1 MFSCFCGRFLLKIKF
16 LNIVLFWSFFAVFM
30 TGVMTLVHPIT
41 NRPVSV
47 WGEFVWEMAFSFVWI
62 IGTPI
67 ALWIARKYS
76 VQKSDH
82 VKNGVILFGAGMV
95 LSTLQ
100 CIIHGLII
108 YLLHPD
114 AKTFEIN
121 IILNSL
127 FYNIDKML
135 IVYCALVIM
144 QHAMDFYQ
152 RYQEKELTASKL
164 ETQLSQA
171 QMLALKMQLQP
182 HFLFNTL
189 NAIVTLVHK
198 DPILAEE
205 MIVRL
210 SDFLRITLDASGKQ
224 IVSLKEELDFIKSY
238 LLIEEIRFSGRLS
251 YEENVPSELFD
262 AQIPMLLLQP
272 LVENSIKHGFSQYE
286 HAKILNISAETSNG
300 SLIITVTD
308 DAVPSEKLVNI
319 QEGIGLTNSR
329 QRLQALYGDKALMT
343 ISPNK
348 INGVTVRLKIPHST
362 ENE

>member
-1 MFSCFCGRFLLKIKF
+1 
-16 LNIVLFWSFFAVFM
+16 M

-41 NRPVSV
+41 NRPISI
-47 WGEFVWEMAFSFVWI
+47 WAEFIWELGFSAIWI

-67 ALWIARKYS
+67 TLWIARIYS
-76 VQKSDH
+76 LQKNDH
-82 VKNGVILFGAGMV
+82 VKNGVILFSAGLM

-100 CIIHGLII
+100 CIIHGFII
-108 YLLHPD
+108 YFFHPD
-114 AKTFEIN
+114 VKTFEIN
-121 IILNSL
+121 IILTSL

-135 IVYCALVIM
+135 IVYSALVIM

-198 DPILAEE
+198 DPNLAEE

-210 SDFLRITLDASGKQ
+210 SDFLRITLDASGRQ
-224 IVSLKEELDFIKSY
+224 IVSLKEELDFIKAY

-251 YEENVPSELFD
+251 YKDNVPTELLD

-272 LVENSIKHGFSQYE
+272 LVENSIKHGFSQFE
-286 HAKILNISAETSNG
+286 HANILSISAEQKDQ
-300 SLIITVTD
+300 SLIITVSD
-308 DAVPSEKLVNI
+308 DAVPSEKLGNI

-329 QRLQALYGDKALMT
+329 QRLQALYGDQASLVIT
-343 ISPNK
+343 AN
-348 INGVTVRLKIPHST
+348 NNHGVTVRVVIPYSLSQ
-362 ENE
+362 E